1 MSPVD
6 AAAIAV
12 AGGCVAFSLR
22 DLAPRPRKLWRQ
34 AVPPVLGFFASVL
47 SMASSL
53 DNLGLDL
60 WWMSALATGW
70 WIGLLR
76 GRAIPVETDQVW
88 GTVRIPGTIDV
99 VAAAS
104 CILLGAA
111 VDGPPLSLAAALGAG
126 FLAGRAWSLIGRAVQ
141 TTHTELGL

>member
-1 MSPVD
+1 LSPLDV
-6 AAAIAV
+6 AAIAV
-12 AGGCVAFSLR
+12 AGGCTAFCLR

-60 WWMSALATGW
+60 WWTSSLATGW
-70 WIGLLR
+70 WIGLAR
-76 GRAIPVETDQVW
+76 GRAILVETDQVW
-88 GTVRIPGTIDV
+88 GTVRTP
-99 VAAAS
+99 VAVDAAVAAS

-111 VDGPPLSLAAALGAG
+111 VDGPPLCLAGALGGG

-141 TTHTELGL
+141 MPHTELGV